1 MRPFHAR
8 GNVYI
13 IDRLTTK
20 RVNPEQRLTY
30 RGIDPFLGF
39 PWTLAHLRAGGL
51 SPWKMLLTRFT
62 EIASPLLID
71 ISIFPCTRRT
81 LHFLRG
87 NPAAVK
93 VFPNWRQ

>member
-13 IDRLTTK
+13 IDQLTTK

-39 PWTLAHLRAGGL
+39 SPSLDVGTFTGEGL
-51 SPWKMLLTRFT
+51 PSWKMLLTRFAET
-62 EIASPLLID
+62 AQAR
-71 ISIFPCTRRT
+71 C
-81 LHFLRG
+81 
-87 NPAAVK
+87 
-93 VFPNWRQ
+93 